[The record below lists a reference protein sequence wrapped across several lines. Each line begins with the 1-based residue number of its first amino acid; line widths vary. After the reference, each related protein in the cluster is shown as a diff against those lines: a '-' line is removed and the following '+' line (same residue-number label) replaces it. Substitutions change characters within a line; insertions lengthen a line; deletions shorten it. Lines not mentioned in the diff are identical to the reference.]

1 MPRIPDRAQLNTV
14 RGVTP
19 PVPAIENGLVTYRLS
34 LDNEAFAGS
43 IEKVIERLSQ
53 FKAEGWQSITEFTE
67 DWLERIKAA
76 QEEYELKQLKQ
87 LQKKYRAQKGGKSSA
102 KA

>member
-43 IEKVIERLSQ
+43 IETLRAYLELKVPATPEQL
-53 FKAEGWQSITEFTE
+53 KEHE

-76 QEEYELKQLKQ
+76 QKEYELKQLKQ